1 MEITLDQ
8 TLIPSLPTTSTRS
21 RWIGRALTG
30 LTTAFLL
37 FDAGIKLVG
46 HPEVTKSS
54 LALGLPV
61 DLAASLGVLT
71 LICLTLHLV
80 PRTAVLGAVL
90 LTGYFGGAILAHLRV
105 GDPLLSHTLF
115 PVYIGALLWA
125 GLYLRDDRVRR
136 LLTAP

>member
-21 RWIGRALTG
+21 RWTGRALTG

-61 DLAASLGVLT
+61 DLAPSLGVLT
-71 LICLTLHLV
+71 LICLALHLV